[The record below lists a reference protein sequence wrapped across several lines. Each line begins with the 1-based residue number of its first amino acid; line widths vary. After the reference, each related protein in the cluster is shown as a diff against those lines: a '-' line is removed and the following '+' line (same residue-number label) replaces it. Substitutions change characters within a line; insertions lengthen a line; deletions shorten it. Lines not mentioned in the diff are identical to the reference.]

1 MAQRCIIL
9 LASLLLG
16 ISAGANSAAA
26 EKKYDPG
33 ASDTEIKI
41 GNIMPYSGPLSAY
54 ALIGRTEAAFFK
66 KLNDEGGINGRKI
79 NFISYDDAF
88 SPPKTVEQARKLVE
102 SDEVL
107 LIFQSLGTPTNNA
120 IQKYLDIKRVPQL
133 FVATGATKFGD
144 PKNFP
149 WTMGWQPTYQTE
161 GRIYARYILENLPQG
176 KIGILYQNDD
186 SGRDYIKGLKD
197 GLGADAAK
205 RMIVAEIPYDPAE
218 PTVDSQVV
226 TLKTSGADI
235 FFDEASPKFAAQAI
249 RKAAEIGWKPTLFL
263 ASISNSVGS
272 VLKPAGLENSKGLLS
287 TNYIKDPTDP
297 TWKDDPAIKEW
308 AAFMDKYFP
317 DGDKTSTFSVYGY
330 ATAQTMVQVLKQCGD
345 ELTRENVMK
354 QAANL
359 RNFNSDCCCRAS
371 RSIPA
376 RPTISRSSRC
386 RCRDSTASTA
396 SCSVCRSLARSGRSE
411 GRPGPAAAL
420 LTERGR
426 HVVVG
431 VAVVRLAGAARDQH
445 FRGAGLR
452 GIGVE
457 ALAVLIALALAE
469 LVGAQ
474 LAVRRAVGHNRTD
487 HASRHHRSRLGE
499 PRQRVTCVR
508 GSILYYILGARVEIV
523 DRFAWLF
530 RGGKI
535 LSNSLPISL
544 ISPGFSGRAGSPC
557 GAGGCGG
564 ACCGGCCCSPSEGCG
579 GAVCGQPA

>member
-66 KLNDEGGINGRKI
+66 KINDEGGINGRKI

-120 IQKYLDIKRVPQL
+120 IQKYLDLKKVPQL

-161 GRIYARYILENLPQG
+161 GHIYAKYILENLPQG
-176 KIGILYQNDD
+176 RIGILYQNDD
-186 SGRDYIKGLKD
+186 SGRDYLKGLKD

-287 TNYIKDPTDP
+287 SNYIKDPTDP

-308 AAFMDKYFP
+308 AAFMDKYLP

-330 ATAQTMVQVLKQCGD
+330 ATAQTMAQVLKQCGD

-359 RNFNSDCCCRAS
+359 RNFKLGLLLPGITINTSPTDYFPIEQMQMS
-371 RSIPA
+371 RFN
-376 RPTISRSSRC
+376 
-386 RCRDSTASTA
+386 
-396 SCSVCRSLARSGRSE
+396 GE
-411 GRPGPAAAL
+411 HG
-420 LTERGR
+420 
-426 HVVVG
+426 
-431 VAVVRLAGAARDQH
+431 
-445 FRGAGLR
+445 
-452 GIGVE
+452 
-457 ALAVLIALALAE
+457 E
-469 LVGAQ
+469 L
-474 LAVRRAVGHNRTD
+474 
-487 HASRHHRSRLGE
+487 
-499 PRQRVTCVR
+499 
-508 GSILYYILGARVEIV
+508 
-523 DRFAWLF
+523 F
-530 RGGKI
+530 
-535 LSNSLPISL
+535 
-544 ISPGFSGRAGSPC
+544 GSPI
-557 GAGGCGG
+557 AGEIGT
-564 ACCGGCCCSPSEGCG
+564 
-579 GAVCGQPA
+579 Q